1 VTGGEGTQVEGGG
14 GEALIEGM
22 CSAGRRY
29 SIRGWHDCL
38 AAAAAV
44 VAVPRLTAVTAAGG
58 GGAARVGREADVL
71 VLVGDVAGGGWPT
84 GGGAC
89 RLCSAG
95 PTRVLRRACPRGPC
109 LPRRC

>member
-1 VTGGEGTQVEGGG
+1 VERGG
-14 GEALIEGM
+14 GELLIGGM
-22 CSAGRRY
+22 CSARRRY
-29 SIRGWHDCL
+29 RIRGGHDCL
-38 AAAAAV
+38 AAVAAA

-95 PTRVLRRACPRGPC
+95 PTRGLRWACPRWSC